1 MGERNWTLQILHP
14 AGWEISAYEKAALT
28 TYLFVKK

>member
-1 MGERNWTLQILHP
+1 MEERNRTPQILHA

-28 TYLFVKK
+28 TSVFVKK